1 MAKKFKSLKRK
12 NILKSFRE
20 LEGVVK
26 LKCFD
31 CMGGQK
37 KTDCE
42 LKDCSLYSFRP
53 WADK

>member
-1 MAKKFKSLKRK
+1 MIKKFKSSKRK
-12 NILKSFRE
+12 NILKNYRE
-20 LEGVVK
+20 VEKAIK

-42 LKDCSLYSFRP
+42 LKDCSLYPFRP
-53 WADK
+53 WARN